1 MKMVSNAF
9 KANCYNLFKDL
20 ILIASY
26 SFFFFF
32 LVLTFGFEPVA
43 YNVSEGAGS
52 VALGVFFSGDA
63 GEFVPHVI
71 ASTISGT
78 ATGH

>member
-9 KANCYNLFKDL
+9 KTNRYNLFKDL
-20 ILIASY
+20 ILIAS
-26 SFFFFF
+26 FF

-43 YNVSEGAGS
+43 YNVSEDVGS

-71 ASTISGT
+71 TSTVDGT
-78 ATGH
+78 ATGQ